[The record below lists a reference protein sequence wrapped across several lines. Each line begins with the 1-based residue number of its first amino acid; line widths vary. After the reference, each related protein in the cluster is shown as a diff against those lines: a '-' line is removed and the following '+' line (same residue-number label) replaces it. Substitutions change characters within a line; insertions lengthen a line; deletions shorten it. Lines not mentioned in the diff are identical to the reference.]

1 MKRWHGSK
9 GSIHARYREEDGRT
23 CIDLRVRSE
32 KQLFDG
38 RDPSP
43 FRERDLDE
51 DAVDYLVG
59 AAEEIPAHAPLRVVV
74 WIGESSHGAP
84 RERAQGD
91 PELEP
96 AEILDAIRSHF
107 TYERERVTRR
117 LRKLVRHGRT
127 ILALGVTLLVVF
139 LASAEL
145 LGATRT
151 GAVWKVVRE
160 GLVIMGWVALWR
172 PIELLLYDWWP
183 LVDQRRV
190 MTRIVEAEIEVR
202 ERT

>member
-1 MKRWHGSK
+1 MKS
-9 GSIHARYREEDGRT
+9 SIHARYREEDGRT
-23 CIDLRVRSE
+23 CIDLRVRSVR
-32 KQLFDG
+32 QLFDG

-59 AAEEIPAHAPLRVVV
+59 AAEEIPSHAPLRVVV
-74 WIGESSHGAP
+74 WIGENEPG
-84 RERAQGD
+84 
-91 PELEP
+91 LEP
-96 AEILDAIRSHF
+96 AELTAAIHAHF
-107 TYERERVTRR
+107 DYERERVTRR

-127 ILALGVTLLVVF
+127 ILALGVTLLVLF

-145 LGATRT
+145 VGAWRS
-151 GAVWKVVRE
+151 GPVWKVARE

-183 LVDQRRV
+183 LLDQRRV
-190 MTRIVEAEIEVR
+190 LVRILEAELVVR
-202 ERT
+202 EQG